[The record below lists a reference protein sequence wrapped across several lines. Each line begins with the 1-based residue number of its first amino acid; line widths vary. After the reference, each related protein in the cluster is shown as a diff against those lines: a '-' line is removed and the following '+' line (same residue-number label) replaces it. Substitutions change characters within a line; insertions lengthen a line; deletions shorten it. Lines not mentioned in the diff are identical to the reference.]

1 MLTTITARHCELTD
15 ALEERTREIMAR
27 ASGMAPRPLSFA
39 VVFDID
45 GLDHT
50 VEFRLHISRGDIF
63 VARGEGPDHRTA
75 LDRAD
80 ERLRRQI
87 DSATGRGRRT
97 RHQTEAP
104 AT

>member
-1 MLTTITARHCELTD
+1 MLTTITARHCELTA
-15 ALEERTREIMAR
+15 ALEDRARELMTRTAEL
-27 ASGMAPRPLSFA
+27 APRPLSFT

-45 GLDHT
+45 GSQHT

-97 RHQTEAP
+97 RHQSEAP

>member
-15 ALEERTREIMAR
+15 ALEERTREIMTR
-27 ASGMAPRPLSFA
+27 ASELAPRPLSFA

-45 GLDHT
+45 GSDHT

-75 LDRAD
+75 LDRAE

-87 DSATGRGRRT
+87 ESATGRGRRT